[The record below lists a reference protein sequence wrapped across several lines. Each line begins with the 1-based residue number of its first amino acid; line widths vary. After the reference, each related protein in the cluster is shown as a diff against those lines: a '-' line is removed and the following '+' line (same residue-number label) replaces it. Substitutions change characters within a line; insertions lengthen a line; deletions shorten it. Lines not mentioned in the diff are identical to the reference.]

1 MLRAIVLSASLALS
15 CGLAPSV
22 DSMPRREPMTRR
34 ALLSRASACASV
46 LTTAAAARA
55 ELTPGDELAVS
66 AGDGVKRASGGG
78 GECQTTSNP
87 AITSVKCTRFGVGKD
102 GRLRGCS
109 ALENCA
115 SSSAVRSPSK
125 FVPPWS
131 YADVA
136 RLREQ
141 PERAWLQLTRAV
153 EAVGGD
159 GVVVVERDDDR
170 RYLHVTAPSKVPPGS
185 LDDVEFRLDAE
196 TRAVYVR
203 SATRESIFVYP
214 LQQPLSDAG
223 TNMARLVRIRDEL
236 AWEDVG
242 YDRERA
248 AASDSRS

>member
-1 MLRAIVLSASLALS
+1 MLHRALVLSTSLALA
-15 CGLAPSV
+15 CGLAPTSE
-22 DSMPRREPMTRR
+22 SMTRR
-34 ALLSRASACASV
+34 GLLSRASACASV

-55 ELTPGDELAVS
+55 ELAPGDELAVS
-66 AGDGVKRASGGG
+66 AGDGVKRGSG
-78 GECQTTSNP
+78 GECRTTSNP

-125 FVPPWS
+125 FLPPWS

-248 AASDSRS
+248 AASDSRC